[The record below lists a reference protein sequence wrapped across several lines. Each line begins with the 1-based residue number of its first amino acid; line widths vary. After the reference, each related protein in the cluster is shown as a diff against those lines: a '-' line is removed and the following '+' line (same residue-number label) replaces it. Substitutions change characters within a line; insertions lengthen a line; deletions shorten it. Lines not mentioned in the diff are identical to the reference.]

1 MGAPGRHPSPFL
13 LWSFRAKPCN
23 ESTMIEACPMHVL
36 VRLEMSGGSTEAHEQ
51 TMSSEEPRER
61 ERESLADATHNWC

>member
-1 MGAPGRHPSPFL
+1 
-13 LWSFRAKPCN
+13 
-23 ESTMIEACPMHVL
+23 MIEACPMHVL

-61 ERESLADATHNWC
+61 ERERAWQMQLTIGVSKIHEP